1 MIVGIH
7 GHIVKKEPT
16 FLHIDTGGLI
26 YGVHISVNC
35 YNEIK
40 DLEPRLLTT
49 QIFKED
55 GVSLY
60 GFMDA
65 NEQRM
70 FENLLKIS
78 GVGPKAAMA
87 ICSSFTP
94 ATFEKILIT
103 KDATTLKK
111 APGIGP
117 KTALRIV
124 TELGDYKPSESINIE
139 TDHNMGAIM
148 ALESLGFKREEIAK
162 ALVGVDATD
171 TGVLVK
177 EALKKLQRL

>member
-7 GHIVKKEPT
+7 GHIVKKEPMH
-16 FLHIDTGGLI
+16 LHIDTGGLI
-26 YGVHISVNC
+26 YGVYISINC

-40 DLEPRLLTT
+40 GLEARLLTT

-70 FENLLKIS
+70 FETLLKIS
-78 GVGPKAAMA
+78 GVGPKASMA

-94 ATFEKILIT
+94 AGFEKILIT
-103 KDATTLKK
+103 KDSTMLKR

-124 TELGDYKPSESINIE
+124 TELGDYKPSEGVSIE
-139 TDHNMGAIM
+139 TDGTMGAIM
-148 ALESLGFKREEIAK
+148 ALESLGFKRDEIAK
-162 ALVGVDATD
+162 ALTGVEATD
-171 TGVLVK
+171 TGELVR

>member
-1 MIVGIH
+1 MIVGLY
-7 GHIVKKEPT
+7 GKLCKKEPT
-16 FLHIDTGGLI
+16 LVHIDTGGII
-26 YGVHISVNC
+26 YGVNISINC
-35 YNEIK
+35 YQEIK
-40 DLEPRLLTT
+40 SDNQQFIIT

-60 GFMDA
+60 GFIDQ
-65 NEQRM
+65 NEQKM

-94 ATFEKILIT
+94 AMFAKVVTN
-103 KDATTLKK
+103 KDVTMLKK

-124 TELGDYKPSESINIE
+124 TELGDTTAILSLGTGDGGNTE
-139 TDHNMGAIM
+139 AIM
-148 ALESLGFKREEIAK
+148 ALESLGFKRDEILK
-162 ALVGVDATD
+162 AMQGLEGSS
-171 TGVLVK
+171 TGEMVR